1 MPGTFHFLERLF
13 FVLELLV
20 FYFTS
25 LTELHLIQ
33 YIGIG
38 GLESDFHF
46 RQTGMTHAK
55 SQLETAL
62 NNCHVF

>member
-1 MPGTFHFLERLF
+1 
-13 FVLELLV
+13 
-20 FYFTS
+20 
-25 LTELHLIQ
+25 LHLIQ
-33 YIGIG
+33 YIDMG

-46 RQTGMTHAK
+46 RQARMTHAAK